1 MYYGIS
7 WSMVMPGQSQE
18 YSLITPFLGP
28 LLEQCNIT
36 RKLIPNTELFS
47 EEFESHNKIDHSHI
61 AHHMLQE

>member
-1 MYYGIS
+1 MGILIFIYLLLKYCGIS

-36 RKLIPNTELFS
+36 RKLIPSTEFFS
-47 EEFESHNKIDHSHI
+47 EEFEFP
-61 AHHMLQE
+61 